1 MVITSS
7 EIGKVF
13 DAINALS
20 NEMKLQREALADLK
34 GTLEDLQEDV
44 KELKA
49 DKKDLLEQIEM
60 LNSASSSDDG
70 TKIPPEVS
78 VRG

>member
-13 DAINALS
+13 DATNALS

-34 GTLEDLQEDV
+34 SSLEDLQEEV
-44 KELKA
+44 NELKA
-49 DKKDLLEQIEM
+49 DKKYLLEQIEM

-70 TKIPPEVS
+70 TTIPPEVS
-78 VRG
+78 VSG